1 MPKARAPRNTD
12 KNRFVNSFLVKKC
25 YVHVNG
31 KVGHIP
37 PGGGH
42 NWHPKLGGLKVT
54 IHNRWGIESLLD
66 DITRQLDMGWASK
79 KLFTRE
85 GKPITE
91 VSQISDEAHVV
102 VSSGGK
108 FMKEDVPFQMVKQGG
123 GGGGRRGKSKR
134 AMVTIEE
141 WLHSWGGI
149 SLGTSLSE
157 AMKPHLFGNDSRQ
170 YAYLYQPKGPLL
182 PTDGGPGSSGGPS
195 SPGSSG
201 AEGRGGAGD
210 RGGDGGGEEGGG
222 GGHGGGGGG
231 GGGGGEQDEAEM
243 LANLIHALQHSSGSG
258 GGSGGGSSG
267 GAPASPERGRSAGS
281 STHAAPFHDGSGSG
295 SPFAHTPTSSSMAS
309 PSPPTSPAGSSNLGG
324 GRGHSRSSGGGGHR
338 FVFKPHAKPRV
349 TQRTIRVKRPVR
361 TRYVQRA
368 ILVWQDPSYL
378 YTPFIHIYSRTYT
391 YVGILHPL
399 YMY

>member
-12 KNRFVNSFLVKKC
+12 KNRFVNSSLVKKC

-123 GGGGRRGKSKR
+123 GGGGGGRRGKSKR
-134 AMVTIEE
+134 AVVTIEE
-141 WLHSWGGI
+141 WLHSWGGM
-149 SLGTSLSE
+149 SLKTSLSE
-157 AMKPHLFGNDSRQ
+157 AMKPHLFGSDSRQ

-182 PTDGGPGSSGGPS
+182 STDDGSPGSPGSPGGPGSSGV
-195 SPGSSG
+195 
-201 AEGRGGAGD
+201 EERGGTGD
-210 RGGDGGGEEGGG
+210 RGGDSGGEEGGGG
-222 GGHGGGGGG
+222 GGHGGGGGE
-231 GGGGGEQDEAEM
+231 GGGGEEDEADM
-243 LANLIHALQHSSGSG
+243 LANLIHALQHSSDG
-258 GGSGGGSSG
+258 GGGGGRGGGSG
-267 GAPASPERGRSAGS
+267 GAPASSPGRGQSAGS
-281 STHAAPFHDGSGSG
+281 STPAAPFHDGSGSG
-295 SPFAHTPTSSSMAS
+295 SPFVHTTTSIAS
-309 PSPPTSPAGSSNLGG
+309 PSPPTSPVGSSNLGS
-324 GRGHSRSSGGGGHR
+324 GRGHSHSSGGGRHR

-349 TQRTIRVKRPVR
+349 TQRTVRVKRRVH
-361 TRYVQRA
+361 TRYVSGVTA
-368 ILVWQDPSYL
+368 
-378 YTPFIHIYSRTYT
+378 
-391 YVGILHPL
+391 VGG
-399 YMY
+399 